1 MIAMAGHDADTGHS
15 LTKTAQAISAGDWAG
30 EKLVAL
36 FSSFFE
42 GRESYSTSSG

>member
-1 MIAMAGHDADTGHS
+1 MAGHDADTGHS
-15 LTKTAQAISAGDWAG
+15 LTKTAQPISDGAGDWAG